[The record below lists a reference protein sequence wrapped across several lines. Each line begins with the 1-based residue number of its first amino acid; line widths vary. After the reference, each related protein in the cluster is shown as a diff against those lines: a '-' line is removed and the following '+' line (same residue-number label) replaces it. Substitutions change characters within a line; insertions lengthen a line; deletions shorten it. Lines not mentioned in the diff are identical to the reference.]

1 MTGIDIITG
10 PPRPQAQQR
19 AVVCIGVFDGVHRGH
34 RWLIAQ
40 ARAAA
45 DRAGLPLV
53 VMTFQPHPRS
63 VVQPA
68 QAPCALATLGLRVRL
83 LAAAGADAV
92 RIVDFNEQTASL
104 SPQDFV
110 EQFLAAD
117 LAAAHVVVG
126 DNWRFGRKAQGDTDL
141 LQELGAT
148 YDFTVEPIGLHT
160 SRDGEVWSSSRIRNL
175 LRSGDVQSASVG
187 LGRLH
192 RCEGLVVPGDQRG
205 RLLGFPTANLDVPA
219 GYCRPGNGVYAGK
232 LIVDPYGAAP
242 QNYLAAISVGI
253 NSTFGATTPRV
264 EAHAID
270 HEHLQLYG
278 KFVAVDFQQQ
288 LRPMVAFDSADQ
300 LVSAIAADVA
310 AARAIADVP
319 TPGQ

>member
-1 MTGIDIITG
+1 M
-10 PPRPQAQQR
+10 
-19 AVVCIGVFDGVHRGH
+19 V
-34 RWLIAQ
+34 
-40 ARAAA
+40 
-45 DRAGLPLV
+45 
-53 VMTFQPHPRS
+53 
-63 VVQPA
+63 
-68 QAPCALATLGLRVRL
+68 
-83 LAAAGADAV
+83 
-92 RIVDFNEQTASL
+92 
-104 SPQDFV
+104 
-110 EQFLAAD
+110 
-117 LAAAHVVVG
+117 
-126 DNWRFGRKAQGDTDL
+126 
-141 LQELGAT
+141 
-148 YDFTVEPIGLHT
+148 
-160 SRDGEVWSSSRIRNL
+160 
-175 LRSGDVQSASVG
+175 
-187 LGRLH
+187 LH

-219 GYCRPGNGVYAGK
+219 GYCRPGNGVYAGN

-270 HEHLQLYG
+270 HEDLQLYG

>member
-40 ARAAA
+40 AREAA
-45 DRAGLPLV
+45 DQAGLPLV
-53 VMTFQPHPRS
+53 VMTFDPHPRS
-63 VVQPA
+63 VVQSQ

-83 LAAAGADAV
+83 LAEAGADAV
-92 RIVDFNEQTASL
+92 RIVKFDQDTAAL

-110 EQFLAAD
+110 ERFLVAD
-117 LAAAHVVVG
+117 LAAQHVVVG
-126 DNWRFGRKAQGDTDL
+126 ENWRFGHRAQGTVAL
-141 LQELGAT
+141 LQELGQNH
-148 YDFTVEPIGLHT
+148 DFTVEAIGLHT

-175 LRSGDVQSASVG
+175 LRSGDVTSASAG

-205 RLLGFPTANLDVPA
+205 RVLGFPTANLDVPA
-219 GYCRPGNGVYAGK
+219 QYCRPGNGVYAGH
-232 LIVDPYGAAP
+232 LVVDPYGGEP
-242 QNYLAAISVGI
+242 QEYLAAISVGI

-270 HEHLQLYG
+270 HDDLQLYG
-278 KFVAVDFQQQ
+278 KFVAVDFQRQ

-310 AARAIADVP
+310 AARAIAAGP
-319 TPGQ
+319 PLGQ